1 MSLAQCPGFLFA
13 HREECTVEI
22 KKIINPR
29 YTESGAVDCDV
40 FFDDRDQ
47 AVPYTATADDVAPTG
62 QRIWQELQSGK
73 WGEIA
78 PFTVTPEMLEA
89 AREARRQEIEA
100 WRTEQEAKPFT
111 FEWNGRIWNAGP
123 NSLGRLSP
131 VVMLAKSVTAQ
142 TALNQWPALT
152 YYADDGWAE
161 ADNNI
166 AENALRMVSLGRKN
180 YLFFG
185 SDHGGERGALLYS
198 LIGTCKL
205 NGVEPESYLR
215 YVLDVIADW
224 PINRVGELLPW
235 RVALPTE

>member
-1 MSLAQCPGFLFA
+1 PGFLFA

-62 QRIWQELQSGK
+62 QQIWQELQSGK

-100 WRTEQEAKPFT
+100 WRAEQEAKPFT

-123 NSLGRLSP
+123 DSLGRLSP

-142 TALNQWPALT
+142 THMAWS
-152 YYADDGWAE
+152 D
-161 ADNNI
+161 ADNQQVKLSMPELEEL
-166 AENALRMVSLGRKN
+166 AAAMVQAQVDRN
-180 YLFFG
+180 DEIY
-185 SDHGGERGALLYS
+185 R
-198 LIGTCKL
+198 
-205 NGVEPESYLR
+205 R
-215 YVLDVIADW
+215 Q
-224 PINRVGELLPW
+224 R
-235 RVALPTE
+235 